1 MISAPV
7 VFKKLISSDKQEYFS
22 KIDKKDFFIYEEE
35 YEKNTTLMY
44 RPPEMADLY

>member
-1 MISAPV
+1 MILDLV
-7 VFKKLISSDKQEYFS
+7 VSKGWILGINKKYWSQ
-22 KIDKKDFFIYEEE
+22 IDKNEFSVYEEE